1 MMPDQGNKASLVAAS
16 VTREILEKNLQVGM
30 KLPSTRELA
39 KALGVSYL
47 TARAGVAQL
56 VEEGIVELRQGS
68 GAYLARSI
76 RPTTVAIIHDAIY
89 DIKRTYLY
97 HLILA
102 FEKVLKE
109 QGLRPERIATHS
121 DGDSR
126 EEHAAIIN
134 RWRRG
139 ELKGVLIV
147 SRYPAR
153 QILDLVASG
162 IPFVWVNESL
172 GKEPVCSVKV
182 DAETAFFSSLQLF
195 RKPEE
200 PAIPLHVIGY
210 GEPMART
217 WDRVF
222 LQLDSLGAWRREQLH
237 HHLFASLEEL
247 ENRIDQILAE
257 ARPPIAIYLIREMGL
272 PVVLKAIER
281 RGWKFPR
288 DVRLVV
294 EYLVTPSEHYSV
306 APTGWEWPFEAMARR
321 SLELLEANMRR
332 PLDRPWLEYIL
343 PVLRRGKTAIH
354 RK

>member
-1 MMPDQGNKASLVAAS
+1 MSNPMETRTRTRRNWFGRRKKSSELMPDQGNKASLVAAS

-56 VEEGIVELRQGS
+56 VEEGIVELRHGS

-89 DIKRTYLY
+89 DVKRTYLY
-97 HLILA
+97 HLIPA

-121 DGDSR
+121 DGNTR

-139 ELKGVLIV
+139 ELKGVLLV

-162 IPFVWVNESL
+162 IPFVWVNDSL

-200 PAIPLHVIGY
+200 PSIPLHVIGY
-210 GEPMART
+210 GEPQAGA

-222 LQLDSLGAWRREQLH
+222 MQLDALGVWPKEQLH
-237 HHLFASLEEL
+237 HHFFASLDEL
-247 ENRIDQILAE
+247 SRAVILAVQG
-257 ARPPIAIYLIREMGL
+257 RKR
-272 PVVLKAIER
+272 PVVAAASR
-281 RGWKFPR
+281 
-288 DVRLVV
+288 
-294 EYLVTPSEHYSV
+294 
-306 APTGWEWPFEAMARR
+306 
-321 SLELLEANMRR
+321 
-332 PLDRPWLEYIL
+332 
-343 PVLRRGKTAIH
+343 
-354 RK
+354 